1 MLNCD
6 VKAYGAAGDGVTK
19 DTVAVQ
25 AAIDDCSAH
34 GGGRVTLAEGRFLCG
49 RIDLKTVKAEIARGR
64 RPAVPSGSEALLA
77 ALLGADYAEKYDR
90 FDLAQLRETA
100 VVCLS
105 CRNQAEAGKKLF
117 AVSRL
122 ARRSVNDSDRLGK
135 YLAKFGL
142 DFAAVKN
149 PQGRNNS

>member
-1 MLNCD
+1 M
-6 VKAYGAAGDGVTK
+6 VVRMA
-19 DTVAVQ
+19 
-25 AAIDDCSAH
+25 
-34 GGGRVTLAEGRFLCG
+34 TLANGG

-64 RPAVPSGSEALLA
+64 RPAVPSGSEAPLA
-77 ALLGADYAEKYDR
+77 ELLGADYAEKYDR
-90 FDLAQLRETA
+90 FDLAQLQEVIA
-100 VVCLS
+100 V
-105 CRNQAEAGKKLF
+105 CRSSRNAADAGKKLF

-149 PQGRNNS
+149 PQDRNNS